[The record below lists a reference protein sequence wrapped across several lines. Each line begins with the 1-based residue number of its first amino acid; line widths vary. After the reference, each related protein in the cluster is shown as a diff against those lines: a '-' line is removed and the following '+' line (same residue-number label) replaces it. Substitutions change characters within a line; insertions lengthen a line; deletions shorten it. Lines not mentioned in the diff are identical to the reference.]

1 MAEWSREERYRRLED
16 VESTQLEDLKHQVA
30 SSKYRQT
37 FHIQPE
43 TGLLNDPNGLIY
55 FDGKYYIS
63 HQWFPLG
70 AVHGL
75 KYWFNYTS
83 NDLVTFEP
91 QGPVL
96 KPDTVYDSHG
106 VYSGSAF
113 EHEGQLY
120 YMYTGNHRDEHWERY
135 ASQMIAKVDKD
146 GTVHK
151 FEKPVIAHQP
161 EGYTSH
167 FRDPKVFEHDGEF
180 YAIIG
185 VQNKNELGR
194 FLLYRTVE
202 RQLEYWEFV
211 GELHTSL
218 EDFGYMWECPDYFK
232 LDGEDVILFSPQGLD
247 AKGDKFRNI
256 YQSGYMI
263 GELDFDSLSFEHN
276 EFIELDNGFDFYA
289 PQTFVDEHGK
299 RILIGWMG
307 LPEINY
313 PTDSEGWAHCLTIPR
328 ELSVEEGK
336 LRQRPHQALEKL
348 RTNKETALGYADKFS
363 RMLHPYEGTHY
374 ELNIEI
380 LENEASEIY
389 FELRTSKKCSTLITY
404 NTREQKITLDRSE
417 SGLLPDNVTDMTR
430 STILDTPL
438 TNLQIFVDTSS
449 VEIFCND
456 GERVLTSRI
465 FPDEAATG
473 IKTSTMSG
481 QVYLQFTKYEL
492 KGER

>member
-55 FDGKYYIS
+55 LDGKYYIS

-185 VQNKNELGR
+185 VQNNNELGR

-202 RQLEYWEFV
+202 RQLEHWEFV

>member
-16 VESTQLEDLKHQVA
+16 VESTQLEDLKHRVA
-30 SSKYRQT
+30 TSKYRQT
-37 FHIQPE
+37 YHIQPE

-55 FDGKYYIS
+55 FGGKYYVS

-83 NDLVTFEP
+83 EDLVTFEP
-91 QGPVL
+91 QGPIL

-113 EHEGQLY
+113 EHEGHLY
-120 YMYTGNHRDEHWERY
+120 YMYTGNHRDDNWERY
-135 ASQMIAKVDKD
+135 ASQMIAKVEKD
-146 GTVHK
+146 GTIHK
-151 FEKPVIAHQP
+151 FEQPVISHQP

-167 FRDPKVFEHDGEF
+167 FRDPKVFEHDNEF

-185 VQNKNELGR
+185 AQNINELGR
-194 FLLYRTVE
+194 FLFYKTIE
-202 RQLEYWEFV
+202 RQLDKWEFV

-256 YQSGYMI
+256 YQSGYII
-263 GELDFDSLSFEHN
+263 GELDFDSLIFEHN

-313 PTDSEGWAHCLTIPR
+313 PTDEEGWAHCLTIPR
-328 ELSVEEGK
+328 ELSVEDGK
-336 LRQRPHQALEKL
+336 LRQRPLKALEKL

-363 RMLHPYEGTHY
+363 RILRPYEGTQY

-389 FELRTSKKCSTLITY
+389 FELRTSRKCSTLITY
-404 NTREQKITLDRSE
+404 NTREQKITLDRTE

-438 TNLQIFVDTSS
+438 THLQIFVDTSS
-449 VEIFCND
+449 IEIFCND